1 MDESTIQT
9 TVHLAHKSSQ
19 SESFVVER
27 GLTADSLKAY
37 FLGETSAPSR
47 TYGRWKA
54 LVSSMLMSSGSE
66 EVYFLLS

>member
-37 FLGETSAPSR
+37 FLGETSAPTR
-47 TYGRWKA
+47 TDDGRHW
-54 LVSSMLMSSGSE
+54 LVQCSCMSSGSE